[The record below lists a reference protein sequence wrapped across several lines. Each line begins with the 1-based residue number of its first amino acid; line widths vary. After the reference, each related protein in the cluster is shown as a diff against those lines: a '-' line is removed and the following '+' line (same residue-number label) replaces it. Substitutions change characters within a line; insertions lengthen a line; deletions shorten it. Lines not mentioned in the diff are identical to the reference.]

1 MLAIREKRPL
11 RKSEEARFHRS
22 IRANYCPKVKLLLD
36 GVNADLLAVAA
47 HALETNL
54 AVDKCKQRV
63 VGASAYVLAR
73 MNVGTALLNKDV
85 TSQNVLTVST
95 LYAKSLG
102 LGVTSVVGRALSF
115 FMGEELNIDIKHV
128 LHLSEVNV
136 VRILPG

>member
-102 LGVTSVVGRALSF
+102 LGVTAVLGGTHTF
-115 FMGEELNIDIKHV
+115 FMSKQLNVQFQHDVTPPLIV
-128 LHLSEVNV
+128 S
-136 VRILPG
+136 G